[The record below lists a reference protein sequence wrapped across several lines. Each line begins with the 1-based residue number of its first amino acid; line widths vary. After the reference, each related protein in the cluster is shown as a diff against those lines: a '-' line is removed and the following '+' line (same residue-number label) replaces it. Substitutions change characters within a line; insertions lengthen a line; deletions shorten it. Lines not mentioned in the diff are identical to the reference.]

1 MAIYDEIREQQ
12 QKLKG
17 KSFKE
22 KLGYFWDYYK
32 VHTIVALIVVLL
44 GGALIRDIVTS
55 KEEAFS
61 ATLLNAYGSEGQS
74 SFQADFAEYAGID
87 TEIYSCY
94 IDTTSTL
101 NYRMTSEVDL
111 AIFQRLVAMAQ
122 SGSLD
127 VVTGDLMPF
136 THIAGTGMFLD
147 LRDVLTDEEYARYE
161 PYFYYIDGVLL
172 EDDDDATYDSDGS
185 TDFIDTNIDHT
196 DPSSMKKPIPVG
208 IYLSDSAKLEEY
220 GCYTFNEETPIF
232 GFLFSSKRLETARQ
246 FLQYLT
252 EIE

>member
-1 MAIYDEIREQQ
+1 MAIHDEIREQQ
-12 QKLKG
+12 KKLKG
-17 KSFKE
+17 KTFKE

-32 VHTIVALIVVLL
+32 VHTIVALIVVIL

-74 SFQADFAEYAGID
+74 RFENDFAAYIGID
-87 TEIYSCY
+87 TEIYSCF

-101 NYRMTSEVDL
+101 NYKMTSETDL

-122 SGSLD
+122 TGGLD

-172 EDDDDATYDSDGS
+172 EDDDDDVTYDSDGS
-185 TDFIDTNIDHT
+185 TDFIDTSIDHT
-196 DPSSMKKPIPVG
+196 DPSSMEKPIPVG
-208 IYLSDSAKLEEY
+208 IYLPDSAKLKEY
-220 GCYTFNEETPIF
+220 GCYALNGETPIF
-232 GFLFSSKRLETARQ
+232 GFIFSSARLETGRQ

-252 EIE
+252 E